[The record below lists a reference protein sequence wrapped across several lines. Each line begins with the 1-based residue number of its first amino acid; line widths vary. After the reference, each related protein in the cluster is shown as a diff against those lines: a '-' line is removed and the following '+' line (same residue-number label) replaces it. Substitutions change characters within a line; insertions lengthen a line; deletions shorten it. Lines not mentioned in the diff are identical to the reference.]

1 MFRTYTRIGTALGH
15 CCHRSW
21 HAAISSHVHVH
32 CATQWCFWY
41 MTLIVIRSICWP
53 ANALLLLG
61 RHGSPAKRW
70 FVLVHDTDRV
80 SYQDCHLNGGRHM
93 ACFRYTFFTACKHRL
108 RVRARLPCVQTRSR
122 PSVLAQHQRPVIEH
136 PQASCTAARLFCL
149 SIFLPFL
156 MVSVI
161 FCASWYAQPD
171 PMEDYAITM
180 ALVVCGCHV
189 SYAYAVPI
197 EVFASGSSFALHV
210 LHTG

>member
-136 PQASCTAARLFCL
+136 PQASCTAARLFCRSNL
-149 SIFLPFL
+149 SP
-156 MVSVI
+156 VSH
-161 FCASWYAQPD
+161 FCTLEYAQPD
-171 PMEDYAITM
+171 RAISSM
-180 ALVVCGCHV
+180 FVPHFVRAACR
-189 SYAYAVPI
+189 AVLKFSLPD
-197 EVFASGSSFALHV
+197 H
-210 LHTG
+210 H